1 MEILLCLLYVALC
14 FAIFKVFRIPVNQ
27 WTLMTAVLVGVFG
40 ISLLLLVMNY
50 NHPYTKNGRIY
61 FTVTPI
67 LPGVKGRVVE
77 VPVAPN
83 QPLKEG
89 DVLFKVDPK
98 PYQYVVDER
107 NASLAEAEQNVGQL
121 KASLD
126 QATANKDRAAAQLQL
141 AQDNYSRQSEL
152 FSKQVIAQ
160 AQLDTYARNL
170 ETAKQSTAA
179 AKAEEDRARLAY
191 TSNVG
196 GVNTSVARLAAELT
210 DAQFDL
216 DQTITRAP
224 SHGFVT
230 QVTLRP
236 GMYVMPIPLKPV
248 MAFVNTDP
256 KDKQLTGAF
265 WQNSLQRVK
274 SGDQAEVAFAAVPG
288 RVFKGKVGTV
298 IDAIPNGQIPPSG
311 TMLDIGDLPQGG
323 RALATINLTDDV
335 SGYNIPLGAACQ
347 IAIYTDHFESLSLL
361 RKILLRMRS
370 WENYVFTEEGQEGG
384 GGHGSH

>member
-14 FAIFKVFRIPVNQ
+14 IAIFKIFKIPVNQ
-27 WTLMTAVLVGVFG
+27 WTLMTAVLVGLFG
-40 ISLLLLVMNY
+40 ISLLLLAMNY

-67 LPGVKGRVVE
+67 IPGVRGRVVE

-107 NASLAEAEQNVGQL
+107 KAALAEAEQNVRQL

-126 QATANKDRAAAQLQL
+126 QATANKDRAAAQQKL
-141 AQDNYSRQSEL
+141 AQDNYDRQAEL

-160 AQLDTYARNL
+160 ATLDTYQRNL
-170 ETAKQSTAA
+170 DTAKQSTVGAQ
-179 AKAEEDRARLAY
+179 AEEDRARLAY
-191 TSNVG
+191 TSNIG
-196 GVNTSVARLAAELT
+196 GVNTSVARLAAELS

-216 DQTITRAP
+216 DQTVTRAP

-236 GMYVMPIPLKPV
+236 GMYVVPIPLKPV

-256 KDKQLTGAF
+256 KDKALTGAF

-274 SGDQAEVAFAAVPG
+274 SGDRAEVAFAAVPG
-288 RVFKGKVGTV
+288 RVFRGKVGTV
-298 IDAIPNGQIPPSG
+298 IDAIPTGQLPPSG
-311 TMLDIGDLPQGG
+311 TLIDVGSLPEGG

-335 SGYNIPLGAACQ
+335 SGYNLPLGAACQ
-347 IAIYTDHFESLSLL
+347 IAIYTEHMEGLSLL
-361 RKILLRMRS
+361 RMILLRIRS
-370 WENYVFTEEGQEGG
+370 WENYVFTEEGEGSG
-384 GGHGSH
+384 GGHGH

>member
-1 MEILLCLLYVALC
+1 MEILLVLLYAALC

-27 WTLMTAVLVGVFG
+27 WTLMTAVLGGIFG

-61 FTVTPI
+61 FAVTPI
-67 LPGVKGRVVE
+67 LPGVKGRVIE

-83 QPLKEG
+83 TPLKEG

-98 PYQYVVDER
+98 PYQYVVDQR
-107 NASLAEAEQNVGQL
+107 KAALAEAEQNVSEL

-126 QATANKDRAAAQLQL
+126 KATADKQRATSQLQL
-141 AQDNYSRQSEL
+141 AQENYDRQNEL
-152 FSKQVIAQ
+152 FQKAVIAK
-160 AQLDTYARNL
+160 ATLDTYSRSL
-170 ETAKQSTAA
+170 DTAKQSAA
-179 AKAEEDRARLAY
+179 GAEAVEERARLAY
-191 TSNVG
+191 ASNIG
-196 GVNTSVARLAAELT
+196 GVNTSVARLTAELA

-216 DQTITRAP
+216 DQTVTRAP
-224 SHGFVT
+224 SRGFVT

-236 GMYVMPIPLKPV
+236 GMYTVPVPLRPV

-256 KDKQLTGAF
+256 KDRQLTGAF

-274 SGDQAEVAFAAVPG
+274 SGDKAEVAFAAVPG

-298 IDAIPNGQIPPSG
+298 IDAIPSGQVQPSG
-311 TMLDIGDLPQGG
+311 TMLDIGDLPAGG
-323 RALATINLTDDV
+323 RALATIDLTDDV
-335 SGYNIPLGAACQ
+335 SGYNIPLGAFCQ
-347 IAIYTDHFESLSLL
+347 IAIYTEHFEGLSLL

-370 WENYVFTEEGQEGG
+370 WEDYVFTEEGQEGG
-384 GGHGSH
+384 